1 MDTKYLNSLFGY
13 LTIAA
18 AMTACSDDN
27 TVFNEPSQIRAYET
41 DAQIMAQFVDLD
53 NATGKFVINPDKKLT
68 ASDYLLNR
76 NREELLAVSSINRDI
91 FIREME
97 SVNELLS
104 SIKQAGV
111 ATAILYSTYSSDY
124 LIKINGD
131 NKIEISKAFT
141 QSRSGAN
148 LVQLLFDGTQ
158 LEPRY
163 FHAPE
168 SMTMTISANSL
179 SKFYL
184 YQLSFGISSESDAGT
199 IIVTGVQSPCRASHY
214 RVNTGDGN
222 QTMSLKGKNL
232 VGDGTLSVTI
242 SE

>member
-1 MDTKYLNSLFGY
+1 MKQVIKIIPLISAVFLFS
-13 LTIAA
+13 
-18 AMTACSDDN
+18 CSDDN
-27 TVFNEPSQIRAYET
+27 TVFKEPSQIRAYET
-41 DAQIMAQFVDLD
+41 DAQIMAQFVDVD
-53 NATGKFVINPDKKLT
+53 NATRKFVINPDKKIT
-68 ASDYLLNR
+68 ASDFVLNR
-76 NREELLAVSSINRDI
+76 NREELLAVSAVNCDL
-91 FIREME
+91 FMREME
-97 SVNELLS
+97 SVNGLLS
-104 SIKQAGV
+104 SIKQSGV

-131 NKIEISKAFT
+131 NKIEINKAFT

-184 YQLSFGISSESDAGT
+184 YQLSFGISSDSDAGT
-199 IIVTGVQSPCRASHY
+199 VIVAGVQSPCHASFY
-214 RVNTGDGN
+214 RIYTGEGN
-222 QTMSLKGKNL
+222 QSMSLKGKNL

>member
-1 MDTKYLNSLFGY
+1 MKQVIKIIPLISAVFLFS
-13 LTIAA
+13 
-18 AMTACSDDN
+18 CSDDN
-27 TVFNEPSQIRAYET
+27 TVFKELSQIRAYET
-41 DAQIMAQFVDLD
+41 DAQIMAQFVDVD
-53 NATGKFVINPDKKLT
+53 NATGKFVINPDKKIT
-68 ASDYLLNR
+68 ASDYVLNR
-76 NREELLAVSSINRDI
+76 NREELLAVSAVNCDL
-91 FIREME
+91 FMREME
-97 SVNELLS
+97 SVNGLLS
-104 SIKQAGV
+104 SIKQSGV

-131 NKIEISKAFT
+131 NKIEINKAFT

-184 YQLSFGISSESDAGT
+184 YQLSFGISSDSDAGT
-199 IIVTGVQSPCRASHY
+199 VIVAGVQSPCHASFY
-214 RVNTGDGN
+214 RIYTGEGN
-222 QTMSLKGKNL
+222 QSMSLKGKNL

>member
-1 MDTKYLNSLFGY
+1 
-13 LTIAA
+13 
-18 AMTACSDDN
+18 
-27 TVFNEPSQIRAYET
+27 
-41 DAQIMAQFVDLD
+41 MAQFFDVD
-53 NATGKFVINPDKKLT
+53 NATGKFVINPDKKIT
-68 ASDYLLNR
+68 ASDYVLNR
-76 NREELLAVSSINRDI
+76 NREELLAVSAVNCDL
-91 FIREME
+91 FMREME
-97 SVNELLS
+97 SVNGLLS
-104 SIKQAGV
+104 SIKQSGV
-111 ATAILYSTYSSDY
+111 ATDILYSTYSSDY

-131 NKIEISKAFT
+131 NKIEINKAFT

-168 SMTMTISANSL
+168 SMTMTVSANSL

-184 YQLSFGISSESDAGT
+184 YQLSFGISSDSDAGT
-199 IIVTGVQSPCRASHY
+199 VIVAGVQSPCNDSIY
-214 RVNTGDGN
+214 RIYTGECN
-222 QTMSLKGKNL
+222 QSMSLKGKNL

>member
-1 MDTKYLNSLFGY
+1 MKQVIKIIPLISAVFLFS
-13 LTIAA
+13 
-18 AMTACSDDN
+18 CSDDN
-27 TVFNEPSQIRAYET
+27 TVFKEPSQIRAYET
-41 DAQIMAQFVDLD
+41 DAQIMAQFVDVD
-53 NATGKFVINPDKKLT
+53 NATGKFVINPDKKIT
-68 ASDYLLNR
+68 ASDYVLNR
-76 NREELLAVSSINRDI
+76 NREELLAVSAVNCDL
-91 FIREME
+91 FMREME
-97 SVNELLS
+97 SVNGLLS
-104 SIKQAGV
+104 SIKQSGV

-131 NKIEISKAFT
+131 NKIEINKAFT

-168 SMTMTISANSL
+168 SMTMTVSANSL
-179 SKFYL
+179 SKVYL
-184 YQLSFGISSESDAGT
+184 YQLSFGRSSDSDAGT
-199 IIVTGVQSPCRASHY
+199 VIVAGVQSPCHASFY
-214 RVNTGDGN
+214 RIYTGEGN
-222 QTMSLKGKNL
+222 QSMSLKGKNL

>member
-1 MDTKYLNSLFGY
+1 MYASKFFSI

-41 DAQIMAQFVDLD
+41 DAQIMAQFVEVD
-53 NATGKFVINPDKKLT
+53 NATGKFVVNPDKKIT
-68 ASDYLLNR
+68 ASDYVLNR
-76 NREELLAVSSINRDI
+76 NREELLAVSAVNRDL
-91 FIREME
+91 FMREME
-97 SVNELLS
+97 SVNGLLF
-104 SIKQAGV
+104 SIKQSGV

-131 NKIEISKAFT
+131 NKIEINKAFT

-163 FHAPE
+163 FYAPE
-168 SMTMTISANSL
+168 SMTMTVSANSL

-184 YQLSFGISSESDAGT
+184 YQLSFGISSESDAST
-199 IIVTGVQSPCRASHY
+199 VIVAGVQSPCHASFY
-214 RVNTGDGN
+214 RINTGDGN

>member
-1 MDTKYLNSLFGY
+1 MKISKFFSL
-13 LTIAA
+13 LTLAA

-41 DAQIMAQFVDLD
+41 DAQIMAQFVDVD
-53 NATGKFVINPDKKLT
+53 NATGKFVINPDKKIT
-68 ASDYLLNR
+68 ASDYVLNR
-76 NREELLAVSSINRDI
+76 NREELLAVSAVNRDL
-91 FIREME
+91 FMREME
-97 SVNELLS
+97 SVNGLLS
-104 SIKQAGV
+104 SIKQSGV

-131 NKIEISKAFT
+131 NKIEINKAFT

-148 LVQLLFDGTQ
+148 LVQQLFDGTQ

-163 FHAPE
+163 FYAPE
-168 SMTMTISANSL
+168 SMTMTVSANSL

-184 YQLSFGISSESDAGT
+184 YQISFGISSESDAGT
-199 IIVTGVQSPCRASHY
+199 VIVAGVQSPCHASFY
-214 RVNTGDGN
+214 RINTGDGN
-222 QTMSLKGKNL
+222 QTMSIKGVNL
-232 VGDGTLSVTI
+232 IGDGTLSVTI

>member
-1 MDTKYLNSLFGY
+1 MKQVIKIIPLISAVFLFS
-13 LTIAA
+13 
-18 AMTACSDDN
+18 CSDDN
-27 TVFNEPSQIRAYET
+27 TVFKEPSQIRAYET
-41 DAQIMAQFVDLD
+41 DAQIMAQFVDVD
-53 NATGKFVINPDKKLT
+53 NATGNFVINPDKKIT
-68 ASDYLLNR
+68 ASDYVLNR
-76 NREELLAVSSINRDI
+76 NREELLAVSAVNCDL
-91 FIREME
+91 FMREME
-97 SVNELLS
+97 SVNGLLS
-104 SIKQAGV
+104 SIKQSGV

-131 NKIEISKAFT
+131 NKIEINKAFT

-184 YQLSFGISSESDAGT
+184 YQLSFGISSDSDAGT
-199 IIVTGVQSPCRASHY
+199 VIVAGVQSPCHASFY
-214 RVNTGDGN
+214 RIYTGEGN
-222 QTMSLKGKNL
+222 QSMSLKGKNL

>member
-1 MDTKYLNSLFGY
+1 MKQVIKIIPLISAVFLFS
-13 LTIAA
+13 
-18 AMTACSDDN
+18 CSDDN
-27 TVFNEPSQIRAYET
+27 TVFKEPSQIRAYET
-41 DAQIMAQFVDLD
+41 DAQIMAQFVDVD
-53 NATGKFVINPDKKLT
+53 NATGKFVINPDKKIT
-68 ASDYLLNR
+68 ASDYVLNR
-76 NREELLAVSSINRDI
+76 NREELLAVSAVNCDL
-91 FIREME
+91 FMREME
-97 SVNELLS
+97 SVNGLLS
-104 SIKQAGV
+104 SIKQSGV

-131 NKIEISKAFT
+131 NKIEINKAFT

-168 SMTMTISANSL
+168 SMTMTVSANSL

-184 YQLSFGISSESDAGT
+184 YQLSFGISSDSDAGT
-199 IIVTGVQSPCRASHY
+199 VLVAGVQSPCHASFY
-214 RVNTGDGN
+214 RLYTGDGN
-222 QTMSLKGKNL
+222 QSRSRKGKNL